1 MNEKENI
8 EIWKRKLIELH
19 EKISRLNND
28 KNALISIRNE
38 AVNQQNS
45 KLSYLLNDIELEEE
59 ISILDGWTEFYASNI
74 SKYEYKLA
82 SLKKEIW
89 QQEFEKIR
97 EDVNLTELLEKKKEI
112 KAEVDEKEKWIKE
125 EKTGLKIEEKAAI
138 KVKKPEVRKEAERPK
153 IRVEELF
160 KRLEEK
166 PIIHAEEEKV
176 REDVKKLFG
185 EKATKQFKLK
195 EKAAIIKKPIN
206 NLFSKTIRLSGNKPI
221 RYALPILV
229 SLLIIS
235 ILFIS
240 KPEITGYVTVSREK
254 TYEDNLNLVVNE
266 SGNYTWT
273 IDKIGDIKSIKA
285 TGRVKGNG
293 TARVYIEKD
302 GERYLIFDNK
312 G

>member
-1 MNEKENI
+1 
-8 EIWKRKLIELH
+8 
-19 EKISRLNND
+19 
-28 KNALISIRNE
+28 
-38 AVNQQNS
+38 
-45 KLSYLLNDIELEEE
+45 
-59 ISILDGWTEFYASNI
+59 
-74 SKYEYKLA
+74 
-82 SLKKEIW
+82 
-89 QQEFEKIR
+89 
-97 EDVNLTELLEKKKEI
+97 
-112 KAEVDEKEKWIKE
+112 
-125 EKTGLKIEEKAAI
+125 
-138 KVKKPEVRKEAERPK
+138 
-153 IRVEELF
+153 
-160 KRLEEK
+160 
-166 PIIHAEEEKV
+166 
-176 REDVKKLFG
+176 
-185 EKATKQFKLK
+185 
-195 EKAAIIKKPIN
+195 
-206 NLFSKTIRLSGNKPI
+206 
-221 RYALPILV
+221 V